1 MSLSTLPGELY
12 TCILSHV
19 PSHSI
24 QQTILSLTR
33 ALPYAQISQQ
43 LLFQNIRIKH
53 LEQLPQL
60 YMRLRSSSNEEKDQ
74 VLSWIRFFSLECW
87 NADAEVLLNVVH
99 LLSNLESLVLWIG
112 PLNFAPQHLEEL
124 FDITKRSKG
133 NRCLTCI
140 GELRELSLRFKP
152 YVEKATYY
160 KFLEGSYFDST
171 LYAISRWPKSL
182 LPSLSIAQDP
192 FNQERHTSVR
202 KGNQLGFAQPIVFF
216 QIEPALP
223 ILLRS
228 PTIRATLTSLRFRV
242 PSRNIARSFT
252 QPPPPNPPSFGASK
266 SPNDISDSEEE
277 AERVRKR
284 YTHEYAHFSASP
296 YLSLLDVSTS
306 SIPESSIPSI
316 LARFRCLQHLIMDKC
331 SLLTGDLSVRN
342 NGGEWAALA
351 KSFAIAGSFKA
362 QEREKKIAQ
371 WLEQLREYEAA
382 QTGGSAGTAGTTVP
396 ASTGSGSRRAK
407 KGRRG
412 VATATISLRKEDA
425 APPPPLLEPD
435 NLKNKLTL
443 PSIGGEP
450 ESSSRPIVTSQKIRI
465 LPTIP
470 TLKSFATNF
479 APPPSYPVSDNRSAR
494 EAFIKMIRAKWE
506 EGWAEGVAQLVK
518 KRQLMRASWRNGV
531 VRVIRFAEMY
541 ELRNM
546 NQEVDGDAFGD
557 TEEGLDGLVDIQSV
571 EEFDVD
577 VTETN
582 GCGKAPILC
591 LGGSGHFTGGHS
603 HMEGCGHERARNIW
617 GDEWND

>member
-1 MSLSTLPGELY
+1 
-12 TCILSHV
+12 
-19 PSHSI
+19 
-24 QQTILSLTR
+24 
-33 ALPYAQISQQ
+33 
-43 LLFQNIRIKH
+43 
-53 LEQLPQL
+53 
-60 YMRLRSSSNEEKDQ
+60 MRLRSSSNEEKDQ

-443 PSIGGEP
+443 P
-450 ESSSRPIVTSQKIRI
+450 K
-465 LPTIP
+465 
-470 TLKSFATNF
+470 
-479 APPPSYPVSDNRSAR
+479 
-494 EAFIKMIRAKWE
+494 
-506 EGWAEGVAQLVK
+506 GWAEGVAQLVK